1 MTGMKPFNFLSK
13 PCLGCLLLGLL
24 LACGAGWGQGTGGT
38 PLVQSDQPVS
48 VGLGMSD
55 GAWRVMIHTGHPAT
69 VTVRCPVKPGI
80 IKVEGLSKPVQ
91 LAFDQR
97 SLTLTLTLT
106 AGRYAFVLRP

>member
-1 MTGMKPFNFLSK
+1 MLR
-13 PCLGCLLLGLL
+13 LGCLLAGLI
-24 LACGAGWGQGTGGT
+24 LASGASFSQGASGV
-38 PLVQSDQPVS
+38 PLVQADQPVS

-80 IKVEGLSKPVQ
+80 IKVEGLREPVQ

-106 AGRYAFVLRP
+106 AGHYAFVLRP

>member
-1 MTGMKPFNFLSK
+1 MTRMKPTSLS
-13 PCLGCLLLGLL
+13 LMLRSGCLLAGLI
-24 LACGAGWGQGTGGT
+24 LAAGASFGQGAGGA
-38 PLVQSDQPVS
+38 PLVQADQPVS

-55 GAWRVMIHTGHPAT
+55 GAWRVIIHTGHPAT

-80 IKVEGLSKPVQ
+80 LKLEGLREPVQ

-106 AGRYAFVLRP
+106 AGLYAIVLRP